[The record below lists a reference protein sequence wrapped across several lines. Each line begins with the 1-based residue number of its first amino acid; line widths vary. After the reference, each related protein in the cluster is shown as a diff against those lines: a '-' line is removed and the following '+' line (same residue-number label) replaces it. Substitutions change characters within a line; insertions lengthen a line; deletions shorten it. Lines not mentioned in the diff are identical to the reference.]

1 MAKHEQKGMWSRPVI
16 GSGAVRSDGALGG
29 RGLGQHRDGQGHA
42 PGRILEQLTVEAR
55 RVPEIDD
62 PGGAVAGPMSPGD
75 QRLEHGFAGLYAPR
89 RPLL

>member
-1 MAKHEQKGMWSRPVI
+1 MEACESCKRYVKSIE
-16 GSGAVRSDGALGG
+16 
-29 RGLGQHRDGQGHA
+29 
-42 PGRILEQLTVEAR
+42 LTVDAR